1 MATYVRRVRVVE
13 SFDGQELVFMLAPM
27 RYEHALHLKNTN
39 GGGEQ
44 IIREYAQIFPGYVQ
58 TMTPFRDA
66 NGEEV
71 PIEEIATGLFFV
83 PLLGAVMRKHME
95 ESRLR
100 DPQKPVDVPV
110 ESSPASQAA
119 SDAASA
125 G

>member
-1 MATYVRRVRVVE
+1 MATYVRRVRVAE
-13 SFDGQELVFMLAPM
+13 TFDGQELVFMLTPM
-27 RYEHALHLKNTN
+27 KYDDALRLKNID
-39 GGGEQ
+39 GGGEE
-44 IIREYAQIFPGYVQ
+44 IIREYARIFPGYVQ

-66 NGEEV
+66 NAEEV
-71 PIEEIATGLFFV
+71 PVAEIAEGLFFV

-110 ESSPASQAA
+110 GSSPASQAA